1 MPRTTPPSLIAYQE
15 VVYNGTTTPR
25 SFTSITWLTGDV
37 ITVIAGGS
45 GGGVGNAE
53 GPPTVT
59 GLTFT
64 AQKTHPAASNCSAGV
79 WTAIAASGSSGAVS
93 IPSTEVPN
101 AWGASLWQWRGSDG
115 VGASILPTPASSQS
129 SSLTPTDTHSALM
142 WGVFDWSATAVGS
155 TVAAP
160 AATHTDESALEGAG
174 AYSAYVF
181 DIADQASAAAVN
193 VGVSGNGGTGPFTI
207 VAIEV
212 LGTGSGSVDEA
223 YLPRGQLIGV

>member
-1 MPRTTPPSLIAYQE
+1 MARSTPPSLVTYQE
-15 VVYNGTTTPR
+15 VVYTGTTSPR

-37 ITVIAGGS
+37 VTVIAGGS
-45 GGGVGNAE
+45 GGNVGNTV

-64 AQKTHPAASNCSAGV
+64 AQKTHAASSNCSAGV
-79 WTAIAASGSSGAVS
+79 WTAVAASGGSGAVS
-93 IPSTEVPN
+93 IPSTEIPN

-115 VGASILPTPASSQS
+115 VGASILPTPGAAQS

-142 WGVFDWSATAVGS
+142 WGVFDWAATAVGS

-174 AYSAYVF
+174 AYGAYVF

-193 VGVSGNGGTGPFTI
+193 VGVSGNGGAGPFTI
-207 VAIEV
+207 VAVEI
-212 LGTGSGSVDEA
+212 LGTGASTA
-223 YLPRGQLIGV
+223 PQTLPHRMPLGV